1 MREDYYTLDELEY
14 CFDFLRDQPLAYL
27 EALLAGEIL
36 IEQYSFG
43 YVRKIL
49 QELKTGK
56 GLEEILY
63 CEKLNYPTLNLLL
76 REKLAQLRK
85 NFAQS
90 LVET

>member
-1 MREDYYTLDELEY
+1 MI
-14 CFDFLRDQPLAYL
+14 FLRDQPLAYL

-36 IEQYSFG
+36 IEHYSFG

-90 LVET
+90 LAET